1 MKRQRQK
8 KELKEEKKTVFIKT
22 TKSAKYIDPQLFH
35 QQVEQGMLFNQE
47 MYKEILSTKDK
58 LPTIEPK
65 VEEVLLGLTENLFQR
80 LMHRASM
87 FAMHRLGVTKE
98 DLQNKKRLEM
108 EPVLADFELA
118 WKTLEMDA
126 N

>member
-1 MKRQRQK
+1 MTQNH
-8 KELKEEKKTVFIKT
+8 EL
-22 TKSAKYIDPQLFH
+22 
-35 QQVEQGMLFNQE
+35 
-47 MYKEILSTKDK
+47 YKEILGEKPKTLD
-58 LPTIEPK
+58 PK
-65 VEEVLLGLTENLFQR
+65 VEQILVGLTENLFQR

-98 DLQNKKRLEM
+98 DLQHKKQLKM